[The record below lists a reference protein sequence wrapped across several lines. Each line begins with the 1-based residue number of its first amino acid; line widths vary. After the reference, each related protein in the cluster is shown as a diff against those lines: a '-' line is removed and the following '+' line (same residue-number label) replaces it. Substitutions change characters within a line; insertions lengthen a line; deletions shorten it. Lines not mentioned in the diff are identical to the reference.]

1 MNIALLKQVKAALII
16 FSLSLI
22 ATVSVIAVLIIHK
35 TQEQQD
41 IQKIKKQL
49 IDVRQNIAKFTLDLK
64 TAEQSAEQY
73 RRLNQ
78 LGFIGDADRNGWV
91 QRLDS
96 IYRDTHLPPTLR
108 YTLAPPSLINSRPA
122 SADDTAAY
130 LNNVLHHDLT
140 FELSNIN
147 DQEFL
152 DFMKKLTADWH
163 APYRVEACQISRE
176 ADSGL
181 QIKCTLQ
188 LYSLPAK
195 Q

>member
-1 MNIALLKQVKAALII
+1 MNIALLKHAKAALII
-16 FSLSLI
+16 FALSLV
-22 ATVSVIAVLIIHK
+22 TTFSVIAVLIIHK

-49 IDVRQNIAKFTLDLK
+49 IDVRENIAKFTLDLK

-96 IYRDTHLPPTLR
+96 IYLETHLPPTLR
-108 YTLAPPSLINSRPA
+108 YTLAPPSSINSRPA
-122 SADDTAAY
+122 RADDPAAY

-152 DFMKKLTADWH
+152 DFMKKLATDWH

-176 ADSGL
+176 TDSGL